1 MPPVSEQNLDAILAQ
16 ARRDRA
22 RMDSGAMGPLSLTA
36 LGVASVVGAGIFV
49 TTGEAAAEYAGPA
62 VIISFVIAGLA
73 AAVTA
78 LCYAELAAMI
88 PAAGSTYSYAYAT
101 FGVFLAW
108 IIGWD
113 LLLEYLFAASTVAV
127 GWSGYFDALLQLMGI
142 HLPHDLINAPF
153 QDDGG
158 IVNLPA
164 LAIVLLTCWLLY
176 RGTRESTRAN
186 NAMVALK
193 MIALLLFVGVGIW
206 YVNGANWEPF
216 VPPSNGGFGDFGVTG
231 VFRAAGVVFFAYV
244 GFDAVSTAAAE
255 TRDPQRTIPLALLA
269 TVGISTVLYVLI
281 GFVMTGLV
289 DYAQLGVAD
298 PLAEAIRSVGSQLDW
313 LETVVAVAAV
323 IGLAATVLV
332 TFYGQT
338 RIFMRM
344 ASDGMLPDVL
354 GKVGERHQT
363 PGQATL
369 VCAVAGGLVAAFTP
383 IDVLTNLV
391 SIGTLLSFVIVCGA
405 VMVLR
410 RRRPDLERPFRAPA
424 VWLTAPFGILSAGA
438 LIALLPVDTW
448 IRLAV
453 WLVIGLVIF
462 FSYSGPR
469 SRERM
474 AAVAAEAE
482 GLPAPSPP

>member
-16 ARRDRA
+16 ARHDRA